1 MGDVVWRGV
10 ACQIRRDW
18 FYIRSAKDDRQR
30 RRSGK
35 YRPAVC
41 GLKQIVFSE
50 PVEPQ
55 F

>member
-10 ACQIRRDW
+10 ACQIPRDW
-18 FYIRSAKDDRQR
+18 FYINSAKDERQR

-35 YRPAVC
+35 YRPAVSR
-41 GLKQIVFSE
+41 LEQVVFSE